1 MLYCTCYCVLMSV
14 LCRHVCRHGA
24 QPQLP
29 ARYPPPRVLPSR
41 RQGPQPHSFQPLPL
55 APGSTRRPP
64 LCLEGRHFHR
74 RSSAASLRYR
84 PLPPAWPRGRGPRH
98 LAPPASRPAHRH
110 QIGRGPVGRRAPPI
124 GAPLPQAFDIVRSRP
139 HGHVAAVLGTLRR
152 LHLDRLIDT
161 QASRELDLVVA
172 LIVARVLEPAS
183 KLATSR
189 ALHPDTLS
197 STLGELL
204 HLDSPSED
212 ELYQAMDWLLPQQAR
227 IEQALAKRHLAEGA
241 LVLYDLTSTYFE
253 GRHCPLAKLGHP
265 RDGNKGKLQVVFGLM
280 TNAEGCPV
288 AVEVYAGNTSDP
300 KTVSDQVT
308 KLRQRFGLQRVIL
321 VGDRGMITSARI
333 RDNLQPAPGI
343 DWITAL
349 RAPAIKKLAS
359 AGVLQLSLFDSRDLA
374 EITHPDFPGER
385 LIACYNPLLAE
396 ERARKRPELLA
407 ATEKELDKIAGATRR
422 PKRPLRG
429 KQNIGLRVGKVL
441 NHYKMGKHFQI
452 HIEEDSFSYQRKQTN
467 IEKEKSLDG
476 IYVIRTNVPPEVFSS
491 EQAVRNYQSLSGV
504 ERAFRSLKTVD
515 LHVRPI
521 HHREPDRVRAH
532 IFLCMLAY
540 YVEWHMRQDL
550 APLLFDDDDKA
561 AAQQLRTSVVA
572 PAQRSTAAQQ
582 KAHSRRTQDDLP
594 VHSFQTLLHDLATIV
609 SNCVQPK
616 DAAIPTFDIITTPT
630 ALQQR
635 ALDLL
640 RVPLKPS
647 GM

>member
-1 MLYCTCYCVLMSV
+1 MYVATVPNRNSPPAILLRESFRLNGKVLNRTLANISHWPPAKIDALRSV
-14 LCRHVCRHGA
+14 LKGA
-24 QPQLP
+24 TS
-29 ARYPPPRVLPSR
+29 V
-41 RQGPQPHSFQPLPL
+41 
-55 APGSTRRPP
+55 
-64 LCLEGRHFHR
+64 
-74 RSSAASLRYR
+74 
-84 PLPPAWPRGRGPRH
+84 
-98 LAPPASRPAHRH
+98 
-110 QIGRGPVGRRAPPI
+110 

-139 HGHVAAVLGTLRR
+139 HGHVAAVLGTLHR
-152 LHLDRLIDT
+152 LQLDRLIDKHS
-161 QASRELDLVVA
+161 SRQLDLVVA
-172 LIVARVLEPAS
+172 MIVSRVLEPAS

-197 STLGELL
+197 STLSELL
-204 HLDSPSED
+204 HLDAPSED
-212 ELYQAMDWLLPQQAR
+212 ELYAAMDWLLPQQPR

-241 LVLYDLTSTYFE
+241 MVLYDLTSTYFE
-253 GRHCPLAKLGHP
+253 GRHCPLAKLGHS
-265 RDGNKGKLQVVFGLM
+265 RDDKKGKLQVVFGLM

-308 KLRQRFGLQRVIL
+308 KLRKRFGLQRVIL

-333 RDNLQPAPGI
+333 RENLQPAPGI
-343 DWITAL
+343 EWITAL

-359 AGVLQLSLFDSRDLA
+359 DGVLQLSLFDSRDLA

-385 LIACYNPLLAE
+385 LIACFNPLLAE

-407 ATEKELDKIAGATRR
+407 ATEKELEKIAVATRR
-422 PKRPLRG
+422 KKRPLRG

-441 NHYKMGKHFQI
+441 NRYKMGKHFQI
-452 HIEEDSFSYQRKQTN
+452 EIQEDSFSYQRRQAN

-476 IYVIRTNVPPEVFSS
+476 IYVIRTNVSPEVFSS
-491 EQAVRNYQSLSGV
+491 EQAVRNYKSLSGV

-521 HHREPDRVRAH
+521 HHREPDRVRSH

-561 AAQQLRTSVVA
+561 AAEQARTSVVA
-572 PAQRSTAAQQ
+572 PAQRSGSAQQ
-582 KAHSRRTQDDLP
+582 KASSRRTPDDLP
-594 VHSFQTLLHDLATIV
+594 VHSFQTLLSDLATIV
-609 SNCVQPK
+609 ANRVQPK
-616 DAAIPTFDIITTPT
+616 DAAIPAFDIITTPT
-630 ALQQR
+630 AVQQR

-640 RVPLKPS
+640 RVAIKFPNV
-647 GM
+647 